1 MGVPCLELDLEY
13 YLPAGGFIRCAS
25 DGSDL
30 ADVLDA
36 AESDPDW
43 EAQRVATRDRVVR
56 EHSWER
62 RGREIYDNLVG
73 IA

>member
-1 MGVPCLELDLEY
+1 MGVPCLESDLEY